1 MNADSDNLW
10 YVEPHTLSHYVAFF
24 YLLNS
29 SGHPLTGGRGRDL
42 FLGSGLPP
50 SVLSRIWRLADRD
63 MDGGLNAAEFSV
75 AMCLVRRAL
84 DGVAPPPLLP
94 PPLAESIE
102 TLLSG
107 TLPPMDDRHVLKCQT
122 AFAAFKAC
130 IVTGRLGL
138 EATKYL
144 FAKTNLSAG
153 QLFQI
158 WRLSDRDGDGRLV
171 FLEFVLA
178 MHLVFLAKLGHVL
191 PLTLDPT
198 FLLPPLYY
206 KIVAEAREMMDETPP
221 TPKPVSVTSDLFPP
235 PTVPLQ
241 DGPEGCGLS
250 RPFTDEILDSLT
262 PENDSLSQQ
271 EPDPFSSLLP
281 PPNDVGGAQLMS
293 GRSLVTNGNGE
304 GVDMTMMERVH
315 EVAILEE
322 EGERRGTVL
331 ETAHFTSVLSP
342 PNHHLMMAEQVKLS
356 CRTC

>member
-1 MNADSDNLW
+1 M
-10 YVEPHTLSHYVAFF
+10 
-24 YLLNS
+24 
-29 SGHPLTGGRGRDL
+29 
-42 FLGSGLPP
+42 
-50 SVLSRIWRLADRD
+50 
-63 MDGGLNAAEFSV
+63 
-75 AMCLVRRAL
+75 
-84 DGVAPPPLLP
+84 
-94 PPLAESIE
+94 
-102 TLLSG
+102 
-107 TLPPMDDRHVLKCQT
+107 
-122 AFAAFKAC
+122 
-130 IVTGRLGL
+130 
-138 EATKYL
+138 
-144 FAKTNLSAG
+144 
-153 QLFQI
+153 
-158 WRLSDRDGDGRLV
+158 
-171 FLEFVLA
+171 
-178 MHLVFLAKLGHVL
+178 
-191 PLTLDPT
+191 
-198 FLLPPLYY
+198 
-206 KIVAEAREMMDETPP
+206 AEAREMMDETPP

-250 RPFTDEILDSLT
+250 RPFTDEVLDSLT

-322 EGERRGTVL
+322 GERRGTVL